1 MVVDSGATSH
11 YFMCM
16 EENLP
21 VKGPSNKIVSL
32 PDSSKIK
39 TMHTME
45 LPFPTLSATA
55 RNAHVLPNLT
65 TNLLISVPKLADA
78 GYTTI
83 FHPHEGGVTVHA
95 KNRFSFRQRC
105 KPVLQ
110 GWRDKDGLWRLGHID
125 QKQSTSTKN
134 DTAANVYSLLLT
146 AAVVKTCMQQ
156 QGIQ

>member
-11 YFMCM
+11 YFMRM

-45 LPFPTLSATA
+45 LPFPTLLATA

-65 TNLLISVPKLADA
+65 TNSLISVPKLADA

-95 KNRFSFRQRC
+95 K
-105 KPVLQ
+105 K
-110 GWRDKDGLWRLGHID
+110 ID
-125 QKQSTSTKN
+125 FHSGSDASQSSKGGEIRMG
-134 DTAANVYSLLLT
+134 S
-146 AAVVKTCMQQ
+146 
-156 QGIQ
+156 GG

>member
-11 YFMCM
+11 YFMRM

-83 FHPHEGGVTVHA
+83 FHPHEGGVTVSDA
-95 KNRFSFRQRC
+95 SQSSKGGE
-105 KPVLQ
+105 
-110 GWRDKDGLWRLGHID
+110 GWALAVRSHHRSKTKHINE
-125 QKQSTSTKN
+125 KQHSSKC
-134 DTAANVYSLLLT
+134 L
-146 AAVVKTCMQQ
+146 
-156 QGIQ
+156 